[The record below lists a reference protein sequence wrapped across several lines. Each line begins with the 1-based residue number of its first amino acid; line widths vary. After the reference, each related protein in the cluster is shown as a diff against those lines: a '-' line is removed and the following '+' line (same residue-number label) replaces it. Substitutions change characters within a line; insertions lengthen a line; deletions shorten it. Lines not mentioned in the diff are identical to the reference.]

1 MIIIEKKK
9 WQILCYFWISTRG
22 QNIQLLIGWHLFMTF
37 MTKKLLTDVNRLFW
51 CGYLWERKSPYKQIL
66 KFKGHFQFYINLQII
81 IFLLGFL
88 CFWPRAFMRKVL
100 KSALLFLLG
109 VANFF
114 YFSSYIVIICQDF
127 VLFRQESIVRME
139 NTFL

>member
-1 MIIIEKKK
+1 M
-9 WQILCYFWISTRG
+9 TDTV
-22 QNIQLLIGWHLFMTF
+22 LFLNKHKRAKHTITYWMTLVYDVYDK
-37 MTKKLLTDVNRLFW
+37 KKLLTDVNRLFW
-51 CGYLWERKSPYKQIL
+51 RGYLWERKSPYKQIL

-81 IFLLGFL
+81 IFVLGFL

-114 YFSSYIVIICQDF
+114 HFPSYIVIICQDF